1 MSTDSFGSTG
11 LTVQTLTDL
20 ISGLTAA
27 LQSIYGNDINLDSNS
42 PDGQLVNIFS
52 QAGVDLR
59 ELLVDLNSSFDP
71 DQAEGIVLDQRVAL
85 NGIKRNAGTFSQVT
99 LQITATMALSLIG
112 LDSQSGQVNPSVSGL
127 YVVLDDAQNAWYLLA
142 SQSIS
147 AAGTYNFV
155 FRAANMGPVDA
166 SVGSI
171 TTPQTI
177 VAGISSVTNP
187 AAPSTIGL
195 DEESDTALKVRRRIS
210 IGISGTGFT
219 RALKAALLNVAGVVT
234 AEVSENTSS
243 STDVYGTPA
252 HSIWCVVQG
261 GAPADIANAIYSK
274 KSAGC
279 GMRGSQS
286 YAVTNPDGST
296 YTVYWDVP
304 TQIPLYIKFTLALP
318 GGLVDTSYVAAQI
331 VANVTLA
338 AGEDAVGDD
347 ITYFLKTL
355 NINYRVTGMLLSS
368 DNTNWYE
375 IVACPSLIDQ
385 FVLDASRITIS

>member
-1 MSTDSFGSTG
+1 MAIDSFGPSG

-20 ISGLTAA
+20 IAGLTTA
-27 LQSIYGNDINLDSNS
+27 LKGIYGNDINLDSNS

-52 QAGVDLR
+52 QAGIDLR

-99 LQITATMALSLIG
+99 LQITASMALSLIG
-112 LDSQSGQVNPSVSGL
+112 LDSQSIQVNPTVTGL
-127 YVVLDDAQNAWYLLA
+127 YTVLDDAQNAWYLLA

-147 AAGTYNFV
+147 GPGTYSFV

-177 VAGISSVTNP
+177 VSGITSVTNT
-187 AAPSTIGL
+187 AAPSTVGL
-195 DEESDTALKVRRRIS
+195 NEESDTSLKVRRRIS
-210 IGISGTGFT
+210 IGIAGTGFT
-219 RALKAALLNVAGVVT
+219 RALKAALLNISGVVT

-261 GAPADIANAIYSK
+261 GAPADIALAIYSK

-279 GMRGSQS
+279 GMRGGQS
-286 YAVTNPDGST
+286 YAVANPDGST
-296 YTVYWDVP
+296 YTVYWDIP
-304 TQIPLYIKFTLALP
+304 TAVPLYIKFTMTLP
-318 GGLVDTSYVAAQI
+318 GALVDTAFIAAQI
-331 VANVTLA
+331 VANLTYT
-338 AGEDAVGDD
+338 AGQDAVGDD

-355 NINYRVTGMLLSS
+355 NTNYRITGMLLSL
-368 DNTNWYE
+368 DNSTWSE
-375 IVACPSLIDQ
+375 IVTCPSLIDQ
-385 FVLDASRITIS
+385 FILDASRITIS